1 MWNFRFKTQ
10 KDNLFGGQTVVENT
24 LRQEGN
30 QLVNEG
36 SQNMKQTNLEVY
48 QNRDEKKFI
57 SKNNRQSG
65 RKLKNKEKTVR
76 RVRQFVTRIQNKE
89 NILCWPKL
97 EIKLNY

>member
-36 SQNMKQTNLEVY
+36 SKNMKQTNLEVY

-65 RKLKNKEKTVR
+65 RKIKNKEK
-76 RVRQFVTRIQNKE
+76 QSGGLGSLSQGFKTRKTSCVGPNQK
-89 NILCWPKL
+89 
-97 EIKLNY
+97 

>member
-36 SQNMKQTNLEVY
+36 SKNMKQANLEVY

-65 RKLKNKEKTVR
+65 REIKNKE
-76 RVRQFVTRIQNKE
+76 
-89 NILCWPKL
+89 
-97 EIKLNY
+97 

>member
-36 SQNMKQTNLEVY
+36 SKNMKQTNLEVY

-65 RKLKNKEKTVR
+65 RKIKNKEKTVR

-89 NILCWPKL
+89 NILCWSKL

>member
-36 SQNMKQTNLEVY
+36 SKNMKQANLEVY

-65 RKLKNKEKTVR
+65 RKIKNKEKTVR

-89 NILCWPKL
+89 NILCWPEL

>member
-24 LRQEGN
+24 LRRQERN

-36 SQNMKQTNLEVY
+36 SKNMKQTNLEVY

-57 SKNNRQSG
+57 SKNNRQT
-65 RKLKNKEKTVR
+65 KNKQSGGLGSLSQGFKTRKTSCVGPN
-76 RVRQFVTRIQNKE
+76 QK
-89 NILCWPKL
+89 
-97 EIKLNY
+97 